1 VSSRVIFRFH
11 SLKRMFER
19 KISETEVFEALE
31 NGKVIEDYPTDQP
44 YPSCLKLAFVK
55 SRPLHVVVATNIDD
69 QRQIIIT
76 VYEPDPK
83 SWEAGFERR
92 KK

>member
-1 VSSRVIFRFH
+1 
-11 SLKRMFER
+11 MFER
-19 KISETEVFEALE
+19 NISETEVLEALTS
-31 NGKVIEDYPTDQP
+31 GKVIEDYPTDQP

-55 SRPLHVVVATNIDD
+55 SRPLHVVVATNTDD
-69 QRQIIIT
+69 HSLIVIT